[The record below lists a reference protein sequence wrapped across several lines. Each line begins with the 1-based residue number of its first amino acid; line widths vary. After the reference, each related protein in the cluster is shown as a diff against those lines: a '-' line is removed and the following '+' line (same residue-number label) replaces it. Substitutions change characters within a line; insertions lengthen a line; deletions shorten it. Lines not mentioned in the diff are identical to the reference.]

1 MPRLWGVMALE
12 RKPMDTEQME
22 VIYEAIQSGDRER
35 IRTLFAHDVIHHN
48 ITLAMQ
54 YKGFDAAFD
63 GVRDLLKQ
71 VESTF
76 TVQAVDQR
84 GDFVTSFFTAINGVR
99 NVEFQGLH
107 VFRMDEYVI
116 AESWVFFPRM
126 PTEE

>member
-1 MPRLWGVMALE
+1 MALVG
-12 RKPMDTEQME
+12 KPMNIEQMK

-35 IRTLFAHDVIHHN
+35 IRSWFAPDVIHHN

-71 VESTF
+71 AESTF
-76 TVQAVDQR
+76 TVEAVDQR
-84 GDFVTSFFTAINGVR
+84 GDFVTSFFKAINGVR

-107 VFRMDEYVI
+107 LFRMDEYGI

-126 PTEE
+126 TTDE